1 MKKKILV
8 IIAFI
13 VCCGAWINNVKDVNA
28 NDLVL
33 ENIDAM
39 ADPEISVG
47 PFCIVTKDICFT
59 EPGGLF
65 IKGYR
70 QYF

>member
-1 MKKKILV
+1 MRKKILLIAV
-8 IIAFI
+8 IT
-13 VCCGAWINNVKDVNA
+13 VCCAAQMVNTKDLSTT
-28 NDLVL
+28 DLIL

-39 ADPEISVG
+39 AEPEVSVG

-59 EPGGLF
+59 EPNGFF